1 MATVS
6 YPLPEKDS
14 KSKPLRTNAAQKYD
28 SRTFPIEG
36 QWAETERQSE
46 PGGSVGEIIIDA
58 RWGEKRGRLHH
69 LFKKKFFE
77 YHVR

>member
-28 SRTFPIEG
+28 GTIFPIEG
-36 QWAETERQSE
+36 QWADTERQIE
-46 PGGSVGEIIIDA
+46 PGGSVGEVIIDA
-58 RWGEKRGRLHH
+58 RWGGWKETREADH
-69 LFKKKFFE
+69 LFKKKFF
-77 YHVR
+77 